1 MREVVVVVILVT
13 NFTLVIPFLDCHAT
27 SYISTSRCWSSF
39 VELCY
44 FIPFEPIGPLVMS
57 SCIKCDAF
65 FCFVFR
71 HMHGY
76 SFSEELV
83 PRFAGHVVHM
93 RTNLDYIR
101 QQVLQTWKVSGYPSC
116 PPRPGRI
123 EQQRQM
129 CSQSRWIRSAF
140 QEVECFIAFF
150 FLDLCMDCGQGP
162 EFHMRKIADYW
173 LYARRASCIVVNV
186 VQWMYD

>member
-1 MREVVVVVILVT
+1 
-13 NFTLVIPFLDCHAT
+13 
-27 SYISTSRCWSSF
+27 
-39 VELCY
+39 
-44 FIPFEPIGPLVMS
+44 
-57 SCIKCDAF
+57 
-65 FCFVFR
+65 
-71 HMHGY
+71 MHGY

-129 CSQSRWIRSAF
+129 CSQSR
-140 QEVECFIAFF
+140 
-150 FLDLCMDCGQGP
+150 
-162 EFHMRKIADYW
+162 
-173 LYARRASCIVVNV
+173 
-186 VQWMYD
+186 